1 MLSPWAGLVTWTEEL
16 VFCSDSGF
24 CQNKFSF
31 TLCRC
36 VVFWKFVMLSRQCT
50 GRSLCDDVT
59 YC

>member
-1 MLSPWAGLVTWTEEL
+1 MLSTLGRTCDLDGGVL
-16 VFCSDSGF
+16 FCSGSGF
-24 CQNKFSF
+24 CQRKFFF

-36 VVFWKFVMLSRQCT
+36 VVFWEFVMLSRQCT